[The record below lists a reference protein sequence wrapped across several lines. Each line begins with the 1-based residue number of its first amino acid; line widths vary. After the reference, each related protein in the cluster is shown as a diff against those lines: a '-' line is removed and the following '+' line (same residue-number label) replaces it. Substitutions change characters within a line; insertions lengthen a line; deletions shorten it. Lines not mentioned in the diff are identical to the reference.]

1 MGNAIRES
9 VHENDKKRTQWYK
22 NWKIITPSV
31 IILLAFI
38 FGAISFYQVN
48 HFNANITINGVKV
61 GGLTADQTLSE
72 LKGTVLKNDVYL
84 GSDLIIDGK
93 DTEMG
98 FTDQDLPAIE
108 KSLKSQQTFLP
119 SSKNENYSLKP
130 SNSDKN
136 SSRDLKKQVESK
148 ITELNQGLKPPQ
160 DAKAILENGQI
171 TVSKSAEGE
180 QYDVAKL
187 LEEYDKQEHASEIHL
202 NPILLEPFKEDSE
215 VVKNE
220 EKKLQ
225 ELLQHTVDYK
235 VQDQAFSLN
244 GGDLITN
251 ASITNDLKI
260 TIDTDRI
267 KEKVAE
273 INQSQSTLNKDFTF
287 KTHSGSTVSV
297 KGEGYGWE
305 LDIEKETADIGKAFE
320 NGESSFS
327 ASNISGKGWNGEG
340 YGYGVLANNGIGDN
354 YAEISIAEQR
364 IWIYRDGKQVF
375 TTDVVTGNHNTGE
388 DTLKGVW
395 YVLYKRSPYLLQDS
409 RVGGSPYAIEVN
421 YWVPFT
427 NSGQG
432 FHDASWRSNWSKNAY
447 INNGSGGCVNVSPSV
462 MKQVYNN
469 LNTYDP
475 VVIY

>member
-1 MGNAIRES
+1 MGNAVRES
-9 VHENDKKRTQWYK
+9 VHENDKKHTQWYK
-22 NWKIITPSV
+22 SWKIITPSV

-72 LKGTVLKNDVYL
+72 LKDTVLKNDVYL

-98 FTDQDLPAIE
+98 FSDQDLPAIE

-225 ELLQHTVDYK
+225 ALLQHTVDYK

-260 TIDTDRI
+260 TIDTDGI
-267 KEKVAE
+267 KEKVTE

-395 YVLYKRSPYLLQDS
+395 YVLYKRTHYVLTGN
-409 RVGGSPYAIEVN
+409 RVGGSDYATKVN

-447 INNGSGGCVNVSPSV
+447 ISNGSGGCVNVSPSV

>member
-1 MGNAIRES
+1 MENAVRQS
-9 VHENDKKRTQWYK
+9 VHENDKKRNKWYK
-22 NWKIITPSV
+22 NWKIITPSI
-31 IILLAFI
+31 IILLALV
-38 FGAISFYQVN
+38 FGAIGFYQTN

-61 GGLTADQTLSE
+61 GGLTAEQTLSK
-72 LKGTVLKNDVYL
+72 LKTAVLKNDVYL
-84 GSDLIIDGK
+84 GQELILDGK

-98 FTDQDLPAIE
+98 FSDQDLPAIE
-108 KSLKSQQTFLP
+108 KLLKGQQTLLP
-119 SSKNENYSLKP
+119 SSKTENYSLKP
-130 SNSDKN
+130 SNSDQN
-136 SSRDLKKQVESK
+136 SSQDLKKQVETK
-148 ITELNQGLKPPQ
+148 LTELNQGLKPPQ
-160 DAKAILENGQI
+160 DAKAILENGKI
-171 TVSKSAEGE
+171 TVTNSVEGE
-180 QYDVAKL
+180 QYDVTSL
-187 LEEYDKQEHASEIHL
+187 LQEYEKQEHASEIRL
-202 NPILLEPFKEDSE
+202 NPIILEPLKEDSE

-220 EKKLQ
+220 EKRLQ
-225 ELLQHTVDYK
+225 ELLQQTVDYK
-235 VQDQAFSLN
+235 VQDQVFPLN
-244 GGDLITN
+244 GSDLIKN
-251 ASITNDLKI
+251 ATVTKDLKV
-260 TIDTDRI
+260 TIDTEGI
-267 KEKVAE
+267 KEKVTE
-273 INQSQSTLNKDFTF
+273 INKSQSTLNKDFTF

-305 LDIEKETADIGKAFE
+305 LDIEKETAQIGQAFE
-320 NGESSFS
+320 NGETTFS

-340 YGYGVLANNGIGDN
+340 YGYGVSANNGIGDT

-364 IWIYRDGKQVF
+364 MWIYRDGKQVF

-395 YVLYKRSPYLLQDS
+395 YVLYKRSPYVLRDS

-432 FHDASWRSNWSKNAY
+432 FHDASWRTNWSKNAY

-462 MKQVYNN
+462 MKQVYDN

>member
-1 MGNAIRES
+1 MGNAVRES
-9 VHENDKKRTQWYK
+9 VHENDKRHKKWYK
-22 NWKIITPSV
+22 SWKIITPS
-31 IILLAFI
+31 IIVLLAI
-38 FGAISFYQVN
+38 VFGAIGFYQVN
-48 HFNANITINGVKV
+48 HFNANITINGIKV
-61 GGLTADQTLSE
+61 GGLTSDQALSN
-72 LKGTVLKNDVYL
+72 LKNAVLKNDVYL
-84 GSDLIIDGK
+84 GQELIVNGK

-98 FTDQDLPAIE
+98 FSDQDLPAIE
-108 KSLKSQQTFLP
+108 KLLKRQQTFLP
-119 SSKNENYSLKP
+119 SSKIENYSLKP
-130 SNSDKN
+130 SNSDQN
-136 SSRDLKKQVESK
+136 SSQDLKKQVETK
-148 ITELNQGLKPPQ
+148 ISELNQELKPPQ
-160 DAKAILENGQI
+160 DAKAILENGNI
-171 TVSKSAEGE
+171 TVTKSAEGE
-180 QYDVAKL
+180 QYDVARL
-187 LEEYDKQEHASEIHL
+187 LQEYEKQEHASEIHL
-202 NPILLEPFKEDSE
+202 SPIILEPLKEDSE

-225 ELLQHTVDYK
+225 ALLQHTVDYK
-235 VQDQAFSLN
+235 VQDQVFPLKGS
-244 GGDLITN
+244 DLIKN
-251 ASITNDLKI
+251 ASVNKDLKV
-260 TIDTDRI
+260 TINTDGI
-267 KEKVAE
+267 KEKITE

-287 KTHSGSTVSV
+287 KTHSGSTTSV

-305 LDIEKETADIGKAFE
+305 LDIEKETAEIGQAFE
-320 NGESSFS
+320 NGETSFS

-364 IWIYRDGKQVF
+364 MWIYRDGKQVF

-395 YVLYKRSPYLLQDS
+395 YVLYKRSPYVLEGS
-409 RVGGSPYAIEVN
+409 RVGGSAYAIEVN

-447 INNGSGGCVNVSPSV
+447 ISNGSGGCVNVSPSV
-462 MKQVYNN
+462 MKQVYDN